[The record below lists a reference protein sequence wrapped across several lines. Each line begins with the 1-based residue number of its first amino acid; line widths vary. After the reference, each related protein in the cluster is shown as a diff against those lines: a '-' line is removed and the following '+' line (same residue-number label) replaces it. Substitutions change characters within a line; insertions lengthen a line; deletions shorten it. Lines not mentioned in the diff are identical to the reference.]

1 MDSKELRLFREAYD
15 SIYTP
20 QTEEIQEETVA
31 EEQRHLLL
39 RLVQLKIY

>member
-1 MDSKELRLFREAYD
+1 MDSKELRLFREAYG

-31 EEQRHLLL
+31 EVIRI
-39 RLVQLKIY
+39 LKAEFEE